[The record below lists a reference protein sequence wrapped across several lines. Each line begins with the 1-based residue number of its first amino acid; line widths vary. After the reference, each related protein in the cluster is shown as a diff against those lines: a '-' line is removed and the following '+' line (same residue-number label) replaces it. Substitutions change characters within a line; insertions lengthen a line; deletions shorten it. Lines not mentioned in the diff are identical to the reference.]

1 LLLERL
7 LEGGE
12 KGLELI
18 KRRLSGL
25 YFVVD
30 PTDPSEKLLVVLE
43 AALRG
48 GVDVVQVWSAWQNRE
63 PLIAKVTDIHNL
75 TRRYGVPLIINNDI
89 DMSEIIGADGVHMDR
104 YDQTP
109 GEIRTRI
116 GESCIVGYT
125 MGNDLQRV
133 RWAER
138 EGADYISFCSIYPS
152 PSVAN
157 CDIVPLETVKKARKM
172 VEIPIFA
179 SGGINLENAK
189 EVLEAGADGI
199 AVISAIQRASS
210 PEEAAREFRKIVD
223 SVLARRALSAKIS

>member
-1 LLLERL
+1 MM
-7 LEGGE
+7 
-12 KGLELI
+12 

-30 PTDPSEKLLVVLE
+30 PSDASEKLFTVLE

-48 GVDVVQVWSAWQNRE
+48 GADIVQVWSAWQKRE
-63 PLIAKVTDIHNL
+63 PLIDKVSDIHNL
-75 TRRYGVPLIINNDI
+75 TRRYGVSLIINNDV
-89 DMSEIIGADGVHMDR
+89 DMAETIGAEGVHMDG
-104 YDQTP
+104 YDLTP
-109 GEIRTRI
+109 KEIRTRL

-125 MGNDLQRV
+125 TGNDLQRV
-133 RWAER
+133 KWAES

-157 CDIVPLETVKKARKM
+157 CDIVPLETVKNARKM

-179 SGGINLENAK
+179 SGGINLGNAK

-199 AVISAIQRASS
+199 AVISAIQRAGS
-210 PEEAAREFRKIVD
+210 PEEAAREFKKIVD
-223 SVLARRALSAKIS
+223 SGLARRALSAKIS